1 MLGQV
6 WIQFLSTSV
15 IILKSL
21 GQVYQVR
28 INTSVPHILVVYRV
42 YALVIKYWSTQGDAI
57 NVFALGITLPF
68 PHARKR
74 DAPYNFKL

>member
-6 WIQFLSTSV
+6 WIQFLSTLV
-15 IILKSL
+15 IIFKSL

-28 INTSVPHILVVYRV
+28 INTSVPGLQSICISYKIL
-42 YALVIKYWSTQGDAI
+42 ADAI
-57 NVFALGITLPF
+57 NVFALGISLPF